1 MVSRT
6 ENAMRPGWTKMLAAG
21 ALSLAAM
28 GFAPAPSRLPP
39 IYIEDVQRFYKL
51 YDSAHGHPTVAQL
64 EQDYLVPGTDAL
76 HRFQKIRNVTAQ
88 RIFDEN
94 DKHPA
99 VYTDARRCLAM
110 LPKVKARTAVALD
123 KLYRL
128 YPEAKS
134 APITVLVGRGRPV
147 GVTDDTGVY
156 IGLEALCAADFM
168 NPNPEDRFVH
178 VMAHE
183 YGHVQQSKA
192 LKDLNP
198 GDPGAT
204 VLAISLGEGAADFIG
219 KLISG
224 DVGNQAVW
232 NEAKGHEAA
241 IEQAFVKDE
250 DSTDLTHWLYNGDGT
265 AQHPG
270 DLGYWVG
277 YRIVKAYWDHH
288 ADKRQALKDIIEMT
302 DPKAFLAKSGWK
314 PAGA

>member
-1 MVSRT
+1 MKT
-6 ENAMRPGWTKMLAAG
+6 LGLAA
-21 ALSLAAM
+21 LFLATA

-39 IYIEDVQRFYKL
+39 IYIEDVSRFYRV
-51 YDSAHGHPTVAQL
+51 YDGAHGQPTVAQL

-76 HRFQKIRNVTAQ
+76 HRFQKIRNLTAQ

-94 DKHPA
+94 AKHPE

-110 LPKVKARTAVALD
+110 LPRVKRRVTTALD

-134 APITVLVGRGRPV
+134 APISIVVGRGRPV
-147 GVTDDTGVY
+147 GVTDPTGVY
-156 IGLEALCAADFM
+156 IGIEALCASNFM

-178 VMAHE
+178 VIAHE

-192 LKDLNP
+192 LQDLNP

-219 KLISG
+219 ELISG
-224 DVGNQAVW
+224 DVGDQAVW
-232 NEAKGHEAA
+232 NEAKGHEAE

-250 DSTDLTHWLYNGDGT
+250 ASTDLSHWLYNGDGT
-265 AQHPG
+265 AAHAG

-277 YRIVKAYWDHH
+277 YRIVKAYYANH
-288 ADKRQALKDIIEMT
+288 ADKRQALKDIIEMS
-302 DPKAFLAKSGWK
+302 DPKAFLAASGWK
-314 PAGA
+314 PAGT

>member
-1 MVSRT
+1 
-6 ENAMRPGWTKMLAAG
+6 MLPKTPMKTLGAA
-21 ALSLAAM
+21 ALFLATS

-39 IYIEDVQRFYKL
+39 IYIEDVSRFYRV
-51 YDSAHGHPTVAQL
+51 YDQAHGHPTVAQL
-64 EQDYLVPGTDAL
+64 DQDYLIPGTDAL

-94 DKHPA
+94 AKHPE
-99 VYTDARRCLAM
+99 VYTGARRCLAM
-110 LPKVKARTAVALD
+110 LPKVKQRVTTALD
-123 KLYRL
+123 KLYRF

-134 APITVLVGRGRPV
+134 APITILVGRGRPV
-147 GVTDDTGVY
+147 GVTDSTGVY
-156 IGLEALCAADFM
+156 IGIEALCFADFM

-178 VMAHE
+178 VIAHE
-183 YGHVQQSKA
+183 YGHVQQSDA
-192 LKDLNP
+192 LKNLNP

-219 KLISG
+219 ELISG
-224 DVGNQAVW
+224 DVGDQAVW
-232 NEAKGHEAA
+232 HEAKGHEAE

-250 DSTDLTHWLYNGDGT
+250 NSTDLSHWLYNGDGT

-277 YRIVKAYWDHH
+277 YRIVKAYYEHH
-288 ADKRQALKDIIEMT
+288 ADKRQALKDIIEMS

-314 PAGA
+314 PAGT